1 MISARTAVSRT
12 LLGLSLVCLA
22 TAVAGWWRMHQ
33 SAAMVGATGDLFWS
47 RELQRWLAIM
57 VATAVTVLLCSVV
70 FEFASR
76 HRLRWLSWAFV
87 PLACVLLLAAGSPA
101 SVGER
106 HLIQEGWH
114 IDSDGFAVY
123 WPLRAGGAVLLLLAM
138 LRRGVSPDAR
148 GA

>member
-1 MISARTAVSRT
+1 MIFARSAAARI
-12 LLGLSLVCLA
+12 LLGLSLICLA

-57 VATAVTVLLCSVV
+57 VATAVSVLICSAV

-87 PLACVLLLAAGSPA
+87 PLACVLLLAAGSA
-101 SVGER
+101 ALVGDR
-106 HLIQEGWH
+106 HLLREGWH
-114 IDSDGFAVY
+114 TDPDRFAVY
-123 WPLRAGGAVLLLLAM
+123 WPLWAGGAVLLLLAL
-138 LRRGVSPDAR
+138 LRRGTSIDAR